1 MNLKSWLEIVGH
13 HKEGVLSIDGLLT
26 MHYAR
31 PDPMLAQDLTL
42 CLHSR
47 RTRCAH
53 IIGFMAWLR
62 NGIRKVLRN

>member
-31 PDPMLAQDLTL
+31 PDPMLALP
-42 CLHSR
+42 
-47 RTRCAH
+47 
-53 IIGFMAWLR
+53 
-62 NGIRKVLRN
+62 